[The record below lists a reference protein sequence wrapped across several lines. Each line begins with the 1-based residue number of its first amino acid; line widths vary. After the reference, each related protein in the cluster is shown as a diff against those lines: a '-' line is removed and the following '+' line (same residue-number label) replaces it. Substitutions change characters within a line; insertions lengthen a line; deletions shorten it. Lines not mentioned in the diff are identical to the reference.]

1 MTRTLSSLRA
11 GFPDPA
17 AAPDGCA
24 GLLARWAAVL
34 DRAPRLRPWLSGMI
48 AQRRALLC
56 ESAVD
61 AAAANVERALWA
73 DLERWVVQF
82 EALPGFAVSA
92 IATTLQETGPARSEP
107 EAEPPSAGTA
117 ESPERVLDD
126 RESLLGDP
134 VFALAFH
141 CVEAR
146 VRPALSALV
155 PDWAWFGLLHASA
168 APQPLLTPDVAVL
181 LVLRVR
187 AGEWPRLPASA
198 RVAALRMFHAS
209 APDLR
214 AVAAIERLRG
224 QLPWPV
230 DAAAFVSAAGRARA
244 ALAEACELC
253 ARIAAAVKTRRGS
266 FSVLQ
271 PSPSAPATPE
281 ELAELSRTASK
292 YAHMHGFHR
301 LLSLL

>member
-1 MTRTLSSLRA
+1 MTRNLTSLRE

-24 GLLARWAAVL
+24 DLLERWAAVL

-48 AQRRALLC
+48 AQRRALLS

-61 AAAANVERALWA
+61 ARAGNVERALWG
-73 DLERWVVQF
+73 DLARWVVQF
-82 EALPGFAVSA
+82 EALPRFAVSA
-92 IATTLQETGPARSEP
+92 IATTLQEAKPVRSEP
-107 EAEPPSAGTA
+107 EQEPPASRTA
-117 ESPERVLDD
+117 DSPERALGDL
-126 RESLLGDP
+126 ESLLGDP

-146 VRPALSALV
+146 VRPALPDLL

-168 APQPLLTPDVAVL
+168 APQPLLTPDVAVM

-187 AGEWPRLPASA
+187 AGEWPRLPSSA
-198 RVAALRMFHAS
+198 RIAALRLFDAS
-209 APDLR
+209 VADLR
-214 AVAAIERLRG
+214 AAAAIDRLVA

-230 DAAAFVSAAGRARA
+230 DALELVAAVPGVRAGLR
-244 ALAEACELC
+244 EACELC

-271 PSPSAPATPE
+271 PAPSAPATPE

-292 YAHMHGFHR
+292 YAHMHGFRR

>member
-1 MTRTLSSLRA
+1 MTRNLTSLHA

-24 GLLARWAAVL
+24 DLLARWAAVL

-48 AQRRALLC
+48 AQRRAFLC

-61 AAAANVERALWA
+61 TAAANVERALWA

-82 EALPGFAVSA
+82 EALPRFAVSA
-92 IATTLQETGPARSEP
+92 IATTLQETRAARSEP
-107 EAEPPSAGTA
+107 EPQPPAAGTA
-117 ESPERVLDD
+117 ESPERALDD
-126 RESLLGDP
+126 LESLLGDP

-141 CVEAR
+141 CVETR
-146 VRPALSALV
+146 VRPALPGLI

-168 APQPLLTPDVAVL
+168 APRPLLTPDVAVT

-187 AGEWPRLPASA
+187 SGEWPRLPALA
-198 RVAALRMFHAS
+198 RAAALRLFHAS
-209 APDLR
+209 LADLR
-214 AVAAIERLRG
+214 AAAAIERLRA

-230 DAAAFVSAAGRARA
+230 DAAAFVAAARPLGA
-244 ALAEACELC
+244 ALGEACDLC

-271 PSPSAPATPE
+271 PV
-281 ELAELSRTASK
+281 
-292 YAHMHGFHR
+292 
-301 LLSLL
+301 